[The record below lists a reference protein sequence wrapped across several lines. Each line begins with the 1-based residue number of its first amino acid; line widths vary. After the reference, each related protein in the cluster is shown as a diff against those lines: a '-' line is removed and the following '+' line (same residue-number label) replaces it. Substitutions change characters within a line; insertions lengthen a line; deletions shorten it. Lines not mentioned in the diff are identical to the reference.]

1 MKPSSPSK
9 LFSLAYPAIVL
20 FVVLTG
26 PVAGLMLDPSPAVPF
41 VSDTTRGTRVQRQ
54 VAQSPHPG
62 ETPGSSLNPP
72 RRD

>member
-41 VSDTTRGTRVQRQ
+41 FPAQVSAANQPANAAPKVF
-54 VAQSPHPG
+54 P
-62 ETPGSSLNPP
+62 
-72 RRD
+72 

>member
-1 MKPSSPSK
+1 MNRSSPSK

-41 VSDTTRGTRVQRQ
+41 SSAQVSAATQPAT
-54 VAQSPHPG
+54 A
-62 ETPGSSLNPP
+62 PP
-72 RRD
+72 QAIPCAF